1 MKLNE
6 DAHGDVKVVCSFS
19 KESSIFNSL
28 SVDGMNLEIRMCFRY
43 SNTITFYDNFFFCF
57 QIITMFK
64 TRSSQYLASISS
76 LSRKRSKVRQR
87 G

>member
-43 SNTITFYDNFFFCF
+43 SNTITFYDNFFCLLSNNNNV
-57 QIITMFK
+57 QNSLIPV
-64 TRSSQYLASISS
+64 SS
-76 LSRKRSKVRQR
+76 
-87 G
+87 